1 MTVRLVL
8 LKSGEDIIT
17 DIQEMVVDEKVVGYF
32 LDCPHRVK
40 LISDAPKS
48 GNTKYRSRIQILPWM
63 PLSKNRTI
71 PIPSD
76 WVVTITEPVD
86 NLRELFV
93 ERLEKINESEDPG
106 DAEQPD
112 SPESD

>member
-1 MTVRLVL
+1 MTVKLVL

-32 LDCPHRVK
+32 LDCPHRIK

-93 ERLEKINESEDPG
+93 ERLEKINESENLG

>member
-71 PIPSD
+71 PVPSD

-93 ERLEKINESEDPG
+93 ERLEKINESENLS

-112 SPESD
+112 SSESD

>member
-1 MTVRLVL
+1 MSVKLVL
-8 LKSGEDIIT
+8 LRSGEDIIT

-32 LDCPHRVK
+32 LDCPHRIK

-93 ERLEKINESEDPG
+93 ERLEKINESENLG

>member
-93 ERLEKINESEDPG
+93 ERLEKINESENLG